1 MDSLMN
7 VANIFTAFS
16 DTLASFRATDALDFL
31 IVIFLLYGILI
42 LLKRAHSFFI
52 FGGMLVLLGVYLVA
66 RILNLYL
73 TSLIFQAFFGFFAV
87 IFVVIFQRE
96 LRNFFEWLT
105 VWGRMSGRRRES
117 ISELVSGQII
127 RAVRQ
132 MAEASTGALIVL
144 AGDDP
149 LERLIEGGTLLDGRI
164 SYPLLISIFDPSS
177 PGHDGAVIVEGSR
190 IKKFGA
196 HLPLAEKFSQFETRG
211 TRHRAAMGLAERA
224 DALVIVVSEE
234 RGKVSIAHRGELR
247 ELENIETLQDEITKF
262 YKEEFFHV
270 GESFW
275 WNIIM
280 ENWREKVL
288 AVAIAAFLWFVFVV
302 QLGTGVVTKQYDLPV
317 ELRSLPEGYAVEQLS
332 SKSVSVTVSGRRQEF
347 NLLNEGMLKVVIAP
361 ENLSEDQQRVRVNEE
376 MIVVPSTLDIVSFTP
391 KNIQFRLK
399 KL

>member
-1 MDSLMN
+1 M
-7 VANIFTAFS
+7 
-16 DTLASFRATDALDFL
+16 DTLLNIANVFAALPDIFASFRATDVLDFL

-52 FGGMLVLLGVYLVA
+52 FGGMLVLLGIYLAA

-117 ISELVSGQII
+117 ISEFVSGQII

-132 MAEASTGALIVL
+132 MAETKIGALIVL

-211 TRHRAAMGLAERA
+211 TRHRAAMGLVERA

-234 RGKVSIAHRGELR
+234 RGKVSIAYRGELR

-302 QLGTGVVTKQYDLPV
+302 QLGTGVVTKQYDIPV
-317 ELRSLPEGYAVEQLS
+317 ELHSLPEGYAVEQMS
-332 SKSVSVTVSGRRQEF
+332 SKAVSVTVSGRRQEF
-347 NLLNEGMLKVVIAP
+347 NLLNEGSMKVVIAP
-361 ENLSEDQQRVRVNEE
+361 ENFSEESQRVRVNEE
-376 MIVVPSTLDIVSFTP
+376 MIAVPSTLDIVSFTP

-399 KL
+399 KI

>member
-1 MDSLMN
+1 MDSFL
-7 VANIFTAFS
+7 VIANIFTALQG
-16 DTLASFRATDALDFL
+16 TLASFRATDILDIL
-31 IVIFLLYGILI
+31 IVVFLLYGILI

-105 VWGRMSGRRRES
+105 VWGKMSGRRRES

-132 MAEASTGALIVL
+132 MAETQTGALIVL

-149 LERLIEGGTLLDGRI
+149 LERFIEGGTPLDGRI

-224 DALVIVVSEE
+224 DALTIVVSEE
-234 RGKVSIAHRGELR
+234 RGKVSIAYRGELR
-247 ELENIETLQDEITKF
+247 ELESIETLQDEIAKF

-275 WNIIM
+275 RGILL

-288 AVAIAAFLWFVFVV
+288 AVVIAAFLWFVFVV
-302 QLGTGVVTKQYDLPV
+302 QLGTGVVTRQYDVPV
-317 ELRSLPEGYAVEQLS
+317 ELRSLPNGYAVEQMN
-332 SKSVSVTVSGRRQEF
+332 SKAVSVTLSGRRQEF
-347 NLLNEGMLKVVIAP
+347 NLLNEGLLKVTIAP
-361 ENLSEDQQRVRVNEE
+361 ENISEDLQRVRVNEE
-376 MIVVPSTLDIVSFTP
+376 MIAVPSTLDIVSFTP